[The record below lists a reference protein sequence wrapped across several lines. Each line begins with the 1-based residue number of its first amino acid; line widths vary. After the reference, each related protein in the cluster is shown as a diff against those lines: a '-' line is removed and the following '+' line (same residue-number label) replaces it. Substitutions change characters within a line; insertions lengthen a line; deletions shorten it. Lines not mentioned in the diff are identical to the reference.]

1 MLYTQLKSTHK
12 RVMANNMNE
21 VLQLL
26 KYIKSLK
33 GDYQGFAQHTNSR
46 DIDTI
51 TICCANLLQ
60 DNIPLPI
67 SKKKSVKLLLA
78 PIEKDIKSLSKRGVS
93 IKKRRAILTNPQVGS
108 GILTLLA
115 GTLLPAI
122 ISAFIR

>member
-1 MLYTQLKSTHK
+1 
-12 RVMANNMNE
+12 MNE
-21 VLQLL
+21 VVQLL

-33 GDYQGFAQHTNSR
+33 GDYQGFTQHTNSR

-67 SKKKSVKLLLA
+67 SKKKSIKLLLS
-78 PIEKDIKSLSKRGVS
+78 PIEKDIKSLSKRGVY

-115 GTLLPAI
+115 ETLLPAI
-122 ISAFIR
+122 ISTFRR

>member
-1 MLYTQLKSTHK
+1 
-12 RVMANNMNE
+12 MANNMNE
-21 VLQLL
+21 VVQLL

-33 GDYQGFAQHTNSR
+33 GNYQCFAQHTNSR

-67 SKKKSVKLLLA
+67 SKKKSIKLLLS

-93 IKKRRAILTNPQVGS
+93 IKRRRAILTNPQVGS

-122 ISAFIR
+122 ISAFTR

>member
-60 DNIPLPI
+60 DNIPLSIP
-67 SKKKSVKLLLA
+67 KKKSIKLLLA

-93 IKKRRAILTNPQVGS
+93 IKRRREILTNPQTGS
-108 GILTLLA
+108 GIFTLLA
-115 GTLLPAI
+115 TTLLPAI
-122 ISAFIR
+122 ISAFIK

>member
-1 MLYTQLKSTHK
+1 MKLFNFSNIL
-12 RVMANNMNE
+12 
-21 VLQLL
+21 
-26 KYIKSLK
+26 KSLK
-33 GDYQGFAQHTNSR
+33 GNYQGFAHHTNSH

-67 SKKKSVKLLLA
+67 SKKKSIKLLLS

-122 ISAFIR
+122 ISAFTR